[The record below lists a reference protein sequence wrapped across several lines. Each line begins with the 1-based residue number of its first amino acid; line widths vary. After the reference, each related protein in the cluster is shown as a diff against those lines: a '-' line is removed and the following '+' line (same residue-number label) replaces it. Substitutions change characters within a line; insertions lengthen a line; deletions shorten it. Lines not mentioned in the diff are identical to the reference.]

1 MMENSAHFV
10 SALLDIG
17 EIMLQS
23 GAEVNRVE
31 TTITH
36 MAFAYGFSKFDVFT
50 ITSCIIITAHEKD
63 GEILTQCRHVTGY
76 DTNLNK
82 IERCNAISR
91 DYCKEKMT
99 IPQLQ
104 ERIESVRT
112 EQTHPQWIYFLF
124 YGLGA
129 AFFTGFFGG
138 EWMDIFC
145 ALLGGFWVR
154 IVQLAGKRLKV
165 QNIVLTLVCSF
176 ASALMVVALTRLG
189 IGSAVDMIMMGNIML
204 FIPGIALTSSV
215 RDLISGDL
223 ISGMLGVCEA
233 VVRAVAIA
241 AGVALVVWMM
251 GGVL

>member
-1 MMENSAHFV
+1 MMDNSAHFLA
-10 SALLDIG
+10 ALLDMG

-36 MAFAYGFSKFDVFT
+36 MAQAYGFTKFDVFT
-50 ITSCIIITAHEKD
+50 ITSCIIITAHEED
-63 GEILTQCRHVTGY
+63 GNILTQCRHVKGY

-91 DYCKEKMT
+91 EYCENKMT
-99 IPQLQ
+99 VTELH
-104 ERIESVRT
+104 ERIKNVRE
-112 EQTHPQWIYFLF
+112 EQTYPLWAYFLL
-124 YGLGA
+124 YGMGA
-129 AFFTGFFGG
+129 AVFTGFFGG
-138 EWMDIFC
+138 GFMDMLAAMI
-145 ALLGGFWVR
+145 GGFWVR
-154 IVQLAGKRLKV
+154 IVQMTGRRLKV
-165 QNIVLTLVCSF
+165 QNIVLTLVCSL
-176 ASALMVVALTRLG
+176 ASALLVVGMVHLG
-189 IGSAVDMIMMGNIML
+189 LGEATDKIVMGNIML
-204 FIPGIALTSSV
+204 LIPGIALTSSV

-241 AGVALVVWMM
+241 AGVALVAWMM